1 MTTPTRETRGGKDTK
16 KWILKTALILFNK
29 YGTQEISTKR
39 IAKQM
44 GISPGN
50 LYYHFKNKKQII
62 RALLMDVQEPPD
74 AFGIEQ
80 LSPLQYVLNHMNKVV
95 LVWEQYPFFKR
106 EINMLLKQD
115 QVLKAWYLDIK
126 QESFELFVKFAPAFI
141 KTEMLEQLNI
151 STESLFIPLWLIC
164 EHWINYLEI
173 SNMSASKANLN
184 KGIELMVQVMYPYL
198 NDVAIEDLKTLP
210 LDPS

>member
-1 MTTPTRETRGGKDTK
+1 M
-16 KWILKTALILFNK
+16 FNK

-62 RALLMDVQEPPD
+62 RALLMGAQTPPAENCD
-74 AFGIEQ
+74 EQ
-80 LSPLQYVLNHMNKVV
+80 LSPLQLVLNHMHQVV

-106 EINMLLKQD
+106 EINILLKQD
-115 QVLKAWYLDIK
+115 PVLKEWYLNIK
-126 QESFELFVKFAPAFI
+126 KESFELFVRHAPAFI
-141 KTEMLEQLNI
+141 KTDLLEQLDI
-151 STESLFIPLWLIC
+151 SVESLFTPLWLIC

-173 SNMSASKANLN
+173 SNQLASKTNLL
-184 KGIELMVQVMYPYL
+184 KGIELMVQVVYPYL
-198 NDVAIEDLKTLP
+198 NDAAIEDLKALQ
-210 LDPS
+210 LDLA